1 MPEDFDNPNAI
12 IEKIIDKTGKSMND
26 VEALINEKKEKFSG
40 LLTDSGAAFMVAK
53 ELNVKVESTS
63 TPTEVTKISK
73 LEDGMQN
80 MDVLVKVL
88 QVFSARE
95 FEKSGKKGTLCNL
108 VIADET
114 GEIRLTLWNKEADR
128 VQNEQIQ
135 KGNVLMLRNC
145 YVSSYNDRKQLSLGY
160 SGEMTINPENQE
172 VEVSI
177 TENKLT
183 KLEELKPEMSDV
195 DTVARI
201 LRIYPA
207 TEFSH
212 EGRKGKVLNFQIS
225 DGSAIIRAT
234 AWNDIADQ
242 VLKLSEN
249 DLIKIE
255 SAYTKQGMR
264 GLELHLGWKARIMEN
279 PKIDFE
285 IADADK
291 LMDIESEKKTINQ
304 LSDGD
309 KYVQVDAKV
318 LGIQQGRF
326 HYKVCPTCR
335 KKLQALDNGYVC
347 EKCGQVKEPEI
358 NLVVGAEIEDS
369 TGKINAVFYEK
380 DAEKFLGISKDEM
393 RKKLDDKSFDDLQ
406 EEFGTKLNGKEF
418 SFSGLVKANKL
429 NAAENDFIVKRS
441 ESK

>member
-1 MPEDFDNPNAI
+1 MPEDFDNPNSI
-12 IEKIIDKTGKSMND
+12 IEKIIEKTGKSMNE

-53 ELNVKVESTS
+53 ELNVKVDATSAST
-63 TPTEVTKISK
+63 EFTKISK
-73 LEDGMQN
+73 LEDGIQN
-80 MDVLVKVL
+80 VDVLVKVL

-95 FEKSGKKGTLCNL
+95 FEKSGKKGLLCNL
-108 VIADET
+108 VVADET
-114 GEIRLTLWNKEADR
+114 GEIRLTLWNKEAER
-128 VQNEQIQ
+128 IQNEQIQ
-135 KGNVLMLRNC
+135 KGDVLMLKNC

-160 SGEMTINPENQE
+160 SGEMIINPEEQK
-172 VEVSI
+172 VDVSI
-177 TENKLT
+177 SENKLT

-195 DTVARI
+195 DSVARI

-225 DGSAIIRAT
+225 DGSAIMRAT

-242 VLKLSEN
+242 VMALSEN

-264 GLELHLGWKARIMEN
+264 GLELHLGWKARIIEN

-285 IADADK
+285 IPEADK
-291 LMDIESEKKTINQ
+291 LMKVETEKKTINQ
-304 LSDGD
+304 LADGD

-318 LGIQQGRF
+318 SGIQQGRF
-326 HYKVCPTCR
+326 HYKVCPTCG
-335 KKLQALDNGYVC
+335 KKLQTLDTGYVC
-347 EKCGQVKEPEI
+347 EKCGQIREPEI
-358 NLVVGAEIEDS
+358 NLVVGAEIEDD

-380 DAEKFLGISKDEM
+380 DAEKFLGFSKDEM
-393 RKKLDDKSFDDLQ
+393 KKKLDDTTFENLQ
-406 EEFGTKLNGKEF
+406 EEFENKLKGMEF
-418 SFSGLVKANKL
+418 LFSGFVRANKL
-429 NAAENDFIVKRS
+429 NEAENDFVVKRI
-441 ESK
+441 EGK